1 MGTAMNAARLISGI
15 PGESGFSINTSS
27 PLIVAR
33 TFADRAI
40 IGMSER
46 ARRKDPATI
55 SFLVGSKVAVSI
67 PRKSEAMSPSIR
79 PAGLI
84 EMIAPAIV
92 TAARDLDQSGFPL
105 PLEEP

>member
-1 MGTAMNAARLISGI
+1 MIGIS
-15 PGESGFSINTSS
+15 ESAN
-27 PLIVAR
+27 
-33 TFADRAI
+33 
-40 IGMSER
+40 
-46 ARRKDPATI
+46 RKDPATM
-55 SFLVGSKVAVSI
+55 SFLDGSKVAASI
-67 PRKSEAMSPSIR
+67 PRKSDAISPSTR